1 MTITG
6 EVMIRILE
14 KITNAQRAEVSRK
27 KKYVPVP
34 ELEKS
39 PLFPVAVR
47 PLSASLPERN
57 GYGIIAEFKKRS
69 PSRGIINSS
78 ATPGEVCP
86 RYFDAGASAVSVL
99 TNGRFFGGSNDD
111 LLQARAAC
119 EGAILRKE
127 FIIDEYQVI
136 ESKSIG
142 ADAILLIADILTG
155 KEMRDLSRLASSL
168 GMEVL
173 FEIHDTG
180 GIDKLPGDAR
190 LIGVNSR
197 NLDNF
202 TIDMEIPEK
211 IIGRLPEG
219 SIRIAES
226 GIDSPQK
233 LLELRRAGFEGF
245 LIGEMFMKQE
255 DPGESCREFIESLNR
270 LAAGDRVN
278 NPL

>member
-1 MTITG
+1 MQG
-6 EVMIRILE
+6 PR
-14 KITNAQRAEVSRK
+14 RFRC
-27 KKYVPVP
+27 
-34 ELEKS
+34 S
-39 PLFPVAVR
+39 PTA
-47 PLSASLPERN
+47 
-57 GYGIIAEFKKRS
+57 
-69 PSRGIINSS
+69 
-78 ATPGEVCP
+78 
-86 RYFDAGASAVSVL
+86 
-99 TNGRFFGGSNDD
+99 RFFGGSNDD
-111 LLQARAAC
+111 FLKARAAC
-119 EGAILRKE
+119 EGVILRKE

-155 KEMRDLSRLASSL
+155 KQMRDLSRLASSL

-202 TIDMEIPEK
+202 TIDMDIPEK
-211 IIGRLPEG
+211 IIGRLPAG

-255 DPGESCREFIESLNR
+255 DPGKACREFIESLNR
-270 LAAGDRVN
+270 LVAGDHMDSAT
-278 NPL
+278 